1 MLSISFL
8 PPFSSGYYFPYER
21 MMPSSEA
28 LSIFGRSIHPSECV
42 EGVFCEVRTG
52 VPKASYPYPSRKGH
66 YLRLPWVWELATDK
80 PLKGGTY
87 ERHGCQVPGGTSP
100 D

>member
-28 LSIFGRSIHPSECV
+28 LSIFGRSIHPSAWKDNSPKFAPYECLCGIMARRDRGRLSPR
-42 EGVFCEVRTG
+42 EEV
-52 VPKASYPYPSRKGH
+52 GH
-66 YLRLPWVWELATDK
+66 EQL
-80 PLKGGTY
+80 
-87 ERHGCQVPGGTSP
+87 
-100 D
+100 

>member
-1 MLSISFL
+1 M
-8 PPFSSGYYFPYER
+8 PFEKGCR
-21 MMPSSEA
+21 EA
-28 LSIFGRSIHPSECV
+28 YSPECV
-42 EGVFCEVRTG
+42 EGEFSEVRLAG
-52 VPKASYPYPSRKGH
+52 VPKASYPFPSRKGH